1 MDFDFDDLVESE
13 VDDQNSFS
21 KYSMV
26 NKQLK
31 DQEKEERD
39 GFQMEVDDID
49 EEINQDDLDVN
60 DLLQN
65 NDGYGTSWS
74 K

>member
-1 MDFDFDDLVESE
+1 
-13 VDDQNSFS
+13 
-21 KYSMV
+21 
-26 NKQLK
+26 
-31 DQEKEERD
+31 
-39 GFQMEVDDID
+39 MEVDDID

-74 K
+74 KQSLGIDKSVDSLALDRFDHIEYIQK